1 MVSIE
6 RMMAVIWP
14 LKSKTFW
21 TWNNLK
27 NIIIS
32 IWITAFLASIHSH
45 ITYTVT
51 MVVRNETILNTTTGN
66 ITKIERRA
74 LQQAIRPSMKKFW
87 KIATLLNVVFVIL
100 LPVIFVVGA
109 NILMICQLRQE
120 HNQFI
125 SHIRNNKRAT
135 FIVIVIAT
143 TFTICQTPSAI
154 IFLCEILWPNIGL
167 YSEFRTAA
175 TLSNSLVV
183 TGKTA
188 NNVLFCMWSSHFR
201 KNLYIII
208 SNYVP
213 RLPEYV
219 RQKLTPILPL
229 NKPISSTFRKFQVH
243 QTVNQKYNVSSER
256 YKKNKQLFEA
266 RYSLPLLRNE
276 HKTISS
282 CSFTNR

>member
-14 LKSKTFW
+14 LKARNFW

-27 NIIIS
+27 IIIIS

-66 ITKIERRA
+66 IIKIERRA

-100 LPVIFVVGA
+100 VPVIIVVSA
-109 NILMICQLRQE
+109 NSLMICQLRQD
-120 HNQFI
+120 HSKFI
-125 SHIRNNKRAT
+125 SHIRNHKRAT
-135 FIVIVIAT
+135 FIVFVIAT

-154 IFLCEILWPNIGL
+154 VFLCEILWPNIGL
-167 YSEFRTAA
+167 YSKFRTAA

-188 NNVLFCMWSSHFR
+188 NHILFCMWSSHFR
-201 KNLYIII
+201 KNLYLII

-213 RLPEYV
+213 TLPEYV
-219 RQKLTPILPL
+219 Q
-229 NKPISSTFRKFQVH
+229 RKFLPHNTTFSSIFGKFKTH
-243 QTVNQKYNVSSER
+243 QTVDQKYSIPATFPHGFET
-256 YKKNKQLFEA
+256 NKQFFKV
-266 RYSLPLLRNE
+266 RYSLPLLCDEKDITASQKFN
-276 HKTISS
+276 
-282 CSFTNR
+282 NR